1 MRARSQLLSVA
12 LLSASLVAFEV
23 TLLRVFSISLWYHF
37 AYLILSVAMLGLGAS
52 GTLLS
57 IVQPRPGAADR
68 LFAPLALGTA
78 VAELGGLAAA
88 LQVSFEPFMIVWAPK
103 EALWLMA
110 FYFFLGVPFGLGG
123 AALGLALIGWRR
135 VGIIYFSDLMGGGL
149 GALSTTLLLFWLEP
163 LQVVGPVAIAAAL
176 AATVAASRKRLA
188 LLSLL
193 AALIAPVAASLIPQK
208 SSPYKGLATALT
220 AVGSERRAHAISPLA
235 VVDAV
240 AGPTVR
246 YAPGLSLEFAG
257 DIPPQI
263 GLFADGDQLGSITQA
278 KDSDLTFLDYMT
290 SALPYR
296 LAPPDPSVL
305 VLGAGGGIEVLSALH
320 HGARRVVAVELDE
333 NVANMVGDVLREHSG
348 ALYDHPAVEVRLAEA
363 RRFIETGSERFD
375 VISISLL
382 DSFASSASGVQA
394 ASESYLY
401 TVEALDA
408 ALGRLSPTGVLAL
421 TRWVK
426 TPPRDVPRVFHT
438 AVAALESRGVSSP
451 GDHLVGIRSWATAT
465 LLVTA
470 SPVSVANAE
479 TVREFSEARSFDRFW
494 HPGLTPE
501 DTNRHHVLPEPF
513 YAHSAREILSP
524 RRSDFLRD
532 YPFQLEPAV
541 DDRPYFFNFFR
552 WDTLPSL
559 VAEMGLQWIPFVEW
573 GYVILLAVLA
583 QATVASIGLVLAP
596 LILVPD
602 FRRPEYGR
610 SKVALYFGC
619 LGLGYLFLEIALIQK
634 FTLFLSYPVLSA
646 TTVIASMLVFSGL
659 GSLVS
664 HRFPL
669 SAVAA
674 GIAIL
679 AFIYALALNPVLS
692 ILLEV
697 RDAARVLIATILLA
711 PIAFLMG
718 MPFPCG
724 LEQVKTKAA
733 PLAPWAWAVNGCASV
748 LAPPLA
754 TLLAMSFG
762 FRAVMVSAAALY
774 LLAGLLVDPGKVLHA
789 RAEFPD

>member
-1 MRARSQLLSVA
+1 MRARFQLLSVA
-12 LLSASLVAFEV
+12 LLSASLLAFEV

-78 VAELGGLAAA
+78 VAELAGLAAA
-88 LQVSFEPFMIVWAPK
+88 LQVPFEPFMIVWTPK

-110 FYFFLGVPFGLGG
+110 YYFLLGVPFGLGG
-123 AALGLALIGWRR
+123 AALALALMGRR
-135 VGIIYFSDLMGGGL
+135 HVRIIYFSDLVGAGL
-149 GALSTTLLLFWLEP
+149 GALSITLLLYWLEP
-163 LQVVGPVAIAAAL
+163 LQAVGPVAIAAAL
-176 AATVAASRKRLA
+176 AAALAASRKRLA
-188 LLSLL
+188 LF
-193 AALIAPVAASLIPQK
+193 ALVTALVAPVAASLIPQK
-208 SSPYKGLATALT
+208 LSPYKGLAAALQAT
-220 AVGSERRAHAISPLA
+220 GSQRKARAISPLA

-246 YAPGLSLEFAG
+246 YAPGLSLEFIG
-257 DIPPQI
+257 DIPPQV
-263 GLFADGDQLGSITQA
+263 GLFSDGDQLGSITQTR
-278 KDSDLTFLDYMT
+278 DSDLSFLDYMT

-296 LAPPDPSVL
+296 LARPDPSVL
-305 VLGAGGGIEVLSALH
+305 VLGAGGGIEVLSALQ

-333 NVANMVGDVLREHSG
+333 NVATLVGDTLREHSG
-348 ALYDHPAVEVRLAEA
+348 GLYDHPAVEVRLTEA
-363 RRFIETGSERFD
+363 RRFLEIGSEHFD

-382 DSFASSASGVQA
+382 DSFASSVAGVQA

-401 TVEALDA
+401 TVEALEA
-408 ALGRLSPTGVLAL
+408 AIGRLTPTGVLAL
-421 TRWVK
+421 TRWIK
-426 TPPRDVPRVFHT
+426 TPPRDVPRTFHT
-438 AVAALESRGVSSP
+438 AAAALERRGVSAP

-465 LLVTA
+465 LIVSA
-470 SPVSVANAE
+470 APVSAANVQA
-479 TVREFSEARSFDRFW
+479 VRKFSEARSFDRFW

-501 DTNRHHVLPEPF
+501 ETNRHHVLPEPF

-524 RRSDFLRD
+524 RRSEYLRN
-532 YPFQLEPAV
+532 YPFKLEPAV

-559 VAEMGLQWIPFVEW
+559 VAELGLQWIPFVEW
-573 GYVILLAVLA
+573 GYVMLLAVLA
-583 QATVASIGLVLAP
+583 QAIVASIGLVLAP
-596 LILVPD
+596 FILVPD
-602 FRRPEYGR
+602 LRRPEYGR

-664 HRFPL
+664 HRLPL
-669 SAVAA
+669 PAVAV

-679 AFIYALALNPVLS
+679 ASIYALALNPVISL
-692 ILLEV
+692 LLELS
-697 RDAARVLIATILLA
+697 DAARVLITAILVA

-718 MPFPCG
+718 MPFPSG
-724 LEQVKTKAA
+724 LEQVKTKAP

-754 TLLAMSFG
+754 TLLAMSYG
-762 FRAVMVSAAALY
+762 FRVVMVSAGALY
-774 LLAGLLVDPGKVLHA
+774 LLAGLLADPGKVLHTGA
-789 RAEFPD
+789 RFSD